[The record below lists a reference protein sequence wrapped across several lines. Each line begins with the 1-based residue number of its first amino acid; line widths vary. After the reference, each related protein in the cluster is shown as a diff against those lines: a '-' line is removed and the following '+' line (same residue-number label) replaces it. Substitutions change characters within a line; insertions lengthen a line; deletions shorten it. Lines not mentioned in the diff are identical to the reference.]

1 MKKLFTT
8 IFVVTICYGFIYAQ
22 SRFDDVVIKT
32 NKVTDNIYMLEGS
45 GGNIGVFIGDD
56 GVFMIDDQY
65 APLSEKIKTAITA
78 LSDKKIKY
86 LVNTHWHG
94 DHAGGNENFGKGGA
108 TIIAHENVRKR
119 LSTEQHNK
127 AFNRTTPASPKV
139 AWPTITFEENMSL
152 HLNGEKIMLIHV
164 HNAHT
169 DGDSFVWFPESN
181 VLHMG
186 DCFFKDRFPYIDIG
200 SGGTVPGALRAI
212 EVAMML
218 TDADTKIIPGHGT
231 MARKSDL
238 LRYYQMLSTMYD
250 RVKKEVVAGKT
261 IDQIKA
267 AGLTDDYASWGGG
280 FINADRIID
289 IIWTYIDSQLS
300 K

>member
-1 MKKLFTT
+1 MKNLLTT
-8 IFVVTICYGFIYAQ
+8 VLVVIISICLSNAQ

-65 APLSEKIKTAITA
+65 APLSEKIKAAISA
-78 LSDKKIKY
+78 LSNKEIKY

-94 DHAGGNENFGKGGA
+94 DHAGGNENFGKEGA
-108 TIIAHENVRKR
+108 TIIAHENVRQR
-119 LSTEQHNK
+119 LSTDQHSK
-127 AFNRTTPASPKV
+127 AFNRTTPASPKI
-139 AWPTITFEENMSL
+139 AWPTITFEENMTI
-152 HLNGEKIMLIHV
+152 HINGHKIVLMHV

-169 DGDSFVWFPESN
+169 DGDTFVWFPESN

-186 DCFFKDRFPYIDIG
+186 DCFFKDRFPYIDLG
-200 SGGTVPGALRAI
+200 SGGSVQGALRAI
-212 EVAMML
+212 EAAMMI
-218 TDADTKIIPGHGT
+218 TDADTQIIPGHGT
-231 MARKSDL
+231 MAAKSDL

-250 RVKKEVVAGKT
+250 SVKKEVVAGKT
-261 IDQIKA
+261 VDEIKA
-267 AGLTDDYASWGGG
+267 AGLTKDYEGWGSG
-280 FINADRIID
+280 FINDERIID
-289 IIWTYIDSQLS
+289 IIWTDIDSQLS